1 MGWQQ
6 WCFEGFMHDGFF
18 EDLEIFL
25 NLPYKGF
32 CACQVGIP
40 PKKRERRSLD
50 RQSWSL
56 PQTSWKARRFSS
68 AVERTLF
75 SWWNGPHIVLH
86 RFQFKIMSSD
96 FKLVCARGCFGCGN
110 IWWSNGK
117 AWASM
122 CTSQYRMSFVLVI
135 DLWLVFALLEES
147 GNGTFA
153 RSGWAV

>member
-40 PKKRERRSLD
+40 PKRKGRALD

-68 AVERTLF
+68 AVERTSI
-75 SWWNGPHIVLH
+75 SWWNGPFFVLH

-96 FKLVCARGCFGCGN
+96 FKLVCARGCFGCRN